1 MEEYFIIYK
10 QVLVAQGEEV
20 QEEIKNNIFYIYS
33 QYLFPN
39 KQQDWTREWRR
50 YQFPT
55 SMVFHH
61 RMPHYQ
67 ELCILPIRPS
77 LPL

>member
-39 KQQDWTREWRR
+39 KQQDWTGEWR
-50 YQFPT
+50 
-55 SMVFHH
+55 H
-61 RMPHYQ
+61 
-67 ELCILPIRPS
+67 L
-77 LPL
+77 